1 MTHTKQS
8 EVPVSRSTGVNV
20 KSTQV
25 SECSFS
31 GLADD
36 PEFDALVAEYATES
50 KIKGMPPINWA
61 REMYEGME
69 SMGMVHC
76 LALRDTEDK
85 LIGFAI
91 LLCTIYPHYS
101 KLAVTAE
108 SLFVTR
114 DYRQGGSGMK
124 LIKAI
129 EDHGKK
135 IGAVGILLSAPHGGS
150 LEAVAPRIGYQ
161 HTNSVFFKAVP

>member
-1 MTHTKQS
+1 MTHTETSKVSVS
-8 EVPVSRSTGVNV
+8 EDGRDTLTSTA
-20 KSTQV
+20 V
-25 SECSFS
+25 SECSFG

-36 PEFDALVAEYATES
+36 PEFDGLVAEYAQES

-61 REMYEGME
+61 RETYEGME

-76 LALRDTEDK
+76 LALRDTEEK

-91 LLCTIYPHYS
+91 LLCTVYPHYS

-114 DYRQGGSGMK
+114 KYRQGGSGMK

-129 EDHGKK
+129 EAHARK
-135 IGAVGILLSAPHGGS
+135 IGAVGVLLSAPHGGS
-150 LEAVAPRIGYQ
+150 LEAVAPRIGYEQ
-161 HTNSVFFKAVP
+161 TNSVFFRPMP